1 MPPLFESV
9 SVSEFLAGGLLQA
22 GWVELALYL
31 LVATQLTIFAVT
43 LYLHRSQA
51 HRGVDFHPLV
61 SHVFRFWS
69 WLTTSMITREWVA
82 IHRKHHAHC
91 ETENDPHSPVVK
103 GIGKVFWR
111 GVELYREARSD
122 RASIEKYGKGC
133 PDDWIER
140 HVYTPHA
147 TMGPTVLLFL
157 SFALFGFAGV
167 AVWAVQM
174 LWIPFWA
181 AGVVNGLGH
190 WWGYRN
196 FETDDT
202 ATNLTPW
209 GVWIGGEE
217 LHNNHHAFPSSA
229 KFALRK
235 WELDIGW
242 AAIRGLERVG
252 LAKVLRTAPKLDV
265 RPNVRVPDADTLKAL
280 LAVRF
285 QAMTDFQRDVLKPAL
300 REEASAAG
308 AKLRS
313 LLPRKLRRGLADDGR
328 WLKPDARAKLQA
340 FVAQRPR
347 IGTLVEHRRR
357 LAAVLEA
364 RSHDAGER
372 LHALQAWCHE
382 AEASGIRAL
391 QEFSMRL
398 KGYSLRGA
406 TA

>member
-1 MPPLFESV
+1 MQALFQLPSV
-9 SVSEFLAGGLLQA
+9 PEFLAGGLLQP
-22 GWVELALYL
+22 GWGELALYL

-209 GVWIGGEE
+209 GLWIGGEE

-242 AAIRGLERVG
+242 LAIRGLERVG